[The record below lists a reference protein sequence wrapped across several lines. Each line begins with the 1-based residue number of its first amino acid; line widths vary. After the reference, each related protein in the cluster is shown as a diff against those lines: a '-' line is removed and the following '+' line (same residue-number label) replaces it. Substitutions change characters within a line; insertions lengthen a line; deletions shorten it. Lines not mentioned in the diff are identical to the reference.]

1 MDCKYLRI
9 IDQGERDS
17 STINMTDI
25 KGDSLWLCNYGIR
38 GPKSTFIGVRHCP
51 FKLDDNAACLFPG
64 GPFDPNDEGEPS
76 VA

>member
-1 MDCKYLRI
+1 MDCKYLRMI
-9 IDQGERDS
+9 NQGEGAS

-25 KGDSLWLCNYGIR
+25 KGDSLWLCNYGIK
-38 GPKSTFIGVRHCP
+38 GPKRTSFGARHCP
-51 FKLDDNAACLFPG
+51 FKLGDDEVCLFPG